1 MATVAAGSNLGL
13 GFIPAPAKPDVLIRR
28 LGRGT
33 VGIARV
39 RCDTDGLGP
48 LDAPAIEDAFLIS
61 HHLSNFHSDI
71 TVDGKP
77 VVKPRDIAG
86 LTTIHDFRHDI
97 ACHMHT
103 AFDTLTF
110 HLPRVVLETVFPDG
124 GPEQFED
131 LDIEPSGCVA
141 DPTIAAMA
149 AAILPALA
157 VPERISLLF
166 LDHVSCALATHVVAA
181 HGRLSM
187 ARTGG
192 ALAPWQERRAKE
204 MIAARLDGEI
214 RLADLAAECRLSVGH
229 FARAFRQTTD
239 TSPHQWLLQRRV
251 EHAKTLMRD
260 GARTLAEVALACGFA
275 DQSHF
280 SRTFR
285 RLAGLTPRAWRQRHS
300 VAETAPRGGAARPAN
315 SLPV

>member
-1 MATVAAGSNLGL
+1 MATAMAAGSNLDL
-13 GFIPAPAKPDVLIRR
+13 SFIPAPAKPEVLTRR

-39 RCDTDGLGP
+39 RCATDGLGP
-48 LDAPAIEDAFLIS
+48 LDAPAIENAFLIS
-61 HHLSNFHSDI
+61 HHLSHFHSDI
-71 TVDGKP
+71 RVDGKP

-97 ACHMHT
+97 ACHIHT
-103 AFDTLTF
+103 AFDTMTF
-110 HLPRVVLETVFPDG
+110 HLPRVVLEAVFPDD

-141 DPTIAAMA
+141 DPTIAAVA
-149 AAILPALA
+149 AAMLPALA
-157 VPERISLLF
+157 MPERISLLF
-166 LDHVSCALATHVVAA
+166 LDHVSCALATHVAA
-181 HGRLSM
+181 VYGRLST

-214 RLADLAAECRLSVGH
+214 RLAELAAECRLSVGH

-260 GARTLAEVALACGFA
+260 GGQTLADVALACGFA

-285 RLAGLTPRAWRQRHS
+285 RLTGVTPRAWRHRN
-300 VAETAPRGGAARPAN
+300 AAAGATAHASARPAD